1 MLDSSE
7 FIFEPYNDKRVVN
20 RPGFTVG
27 RSGKLLLAVHKETG
41 RKYLVKHTYPH
52 NAANEYVACWL
63 AERLGVPA
71 PKAYL
76 ISPNKAF
83 ATQYAVAIEYI
94 EGFRGF
100 QKDDVPENLKSDLI
114 GQFALCLVL
123 RLDDMIQMSRTDDH
137 IYSYDFSEAFNVI
150 DLKRVIRMNDDAA
163 VDRMRPQLQQFKH
176 FTETQDF
183 EVLGL
188 AKEFHLEP
196 KQLKDG
202 MISTIKRAAEITD
215 EDLDALTDALME
227 MYSAAIAVYYEECI
241 RAIRHKATTLTE
253 AISENEE

>member
-7 FIFEPYNDKRVVN
+7 FIFETYNDKRVVN

-27 RSGKLLLAVHKETG
+27 RSGRLLLAVHKETG
-41 RKYLVKHTYPH
+41 RKYLVKHTYLH

-63 AERLGVPA
+63 AEHLGVPA

-76 ISPNKAF
+76 LSPNKAF
-83 ATQYAVAIEYI
+83 ATKYAVAIEYI

-137 IYSYDFSEAFNVI
+137 IYSYDYSEAFNVI
-150 DLKRVIRMNDDAA
+150 DLRTIVRMENDAA
-163 VDRMRPQLQQFKH
+163 VDRMRPQLQQFKRC
-176 FTETQDF
+176 TEAEDF
-183 EVLGL
+183 DVPGL
-188 AKEFHLEP
+188 AKEFHLELG
-196 KQLKDG
+196 QLKDG
-202 MISTIKRAAEITD
+202 MFSTIKRAAEITD
-215 EDLDALTDALME
+215 EDLDALTDELME

-241 RAIRHKATTLTE
+241 RAIRERA
-253 AISENEE
+253 SRFD